1 MGRDVPHEAS
11 PGPATTPTVVVPEVR
26 EYTRINAEVARLLD
40 LGATRVRLA
49 GVEGQ
54 RLLLAGLAG
63 PWSATVVVEGR
74 AGPELAA
81 GMDAPG
87 LTVVCHGDALDGA
100 GSNLK
105 SGRLWV
111 LGDAGDAVGYAQAG
125 GAIVVAGA
133 AGHRAGL
140 NMNDGV
146 LILSGAV
153 GRLAGERQAGGRI
166 FVKEG
171 HAGPHL
177 GHGRRGGRLVV
188 LTMPLP
194 DDPADL
200 DSHRAALRGM
210 EEWRVGPWPGSAAG
224 VRME

>member
-1 MGRDVPHEAS
+1 
-11 PGPATTPTVVVPEVR
+11 VVVPEVR

-54 RLLLAGLAG
+54 RLLLAGLVG
-63 PWSATVVVEGR
+63 PWSATVVVEGT
-74 AGPELAA
+74 AGPELAG

-87 LTVVCHGDALDGA
+87 VTVVCLGDALDGA
-100 GSNLK
+100 GSGLK

-111 LGDAGDAVGYAQAG
+111 LGDAGDAVGYAQGG
-125 GAIVVAGA
+125 GAIVIAGA

-140 NMNDGV
+140 NMKEGI
-146 LILSGAV
+146 LIFDRSV

-166 FVKEG
+166 FVNEG
-171 HAGPHL
+171 CHGPHL

-188 LTMPLP
+188 LTSPLP
-194 DDPADL
+194 DDPADFEV
-200 DSHRAALRGM
+200 HQAALRGM
-210 EEWRVGPWPGSAAG
+210 EEWRCGPWPGGAAG
-224 VRME
+224 FRME